1 MREVELVIIG
11 GGPAGVCAAIEAAK
25 CGVQIL
31 LLDEN
36 PKLGGQIYQ
45 RLPDSLSITDQRQL
59 GKDYSQGTQL
69 LAELERYSDKC
80 ELLRDVLV
88 WGIFPDKELAFLHD
102 GKTEVLKAQRLI
114 LAEGAYDRPMPFP
127 GWTLPGVLT
136 AGAALR
142 MVKAEKVLPGERIL
156 LAGTGPLQLALGA
169 HLVEAGAKVVAI
181 LEASSLSDFW
191 KQLPHF
197 WGQWGVLKDGMDY
210 LLKLSKAR
218 VPLLRGYAIIEAK
231 GEGQV
236 EQATYAKVDK
246 NWQAIPDT
254 KKSLE
259 VDTVISGYGLIPST
273 RLTRLC
279 GCRQK
284 WHPYRGGWG
293 PHHDE
298 YMETTSPGIFT
309 AGDCAGIEG
318 AIVAKEEGRLAAIK
332 ICQELGY
339 ITQEDASRRYSSIH
353 RKLRGLRKFEAA
365 LNNIFKIRRGLL
377 GQITDDLIICRCEEV
392 TAGKIR
398 KVIAEGFTRLREI
411 KVLTGAGMG
420 PCQGRMCEPII
431 ANIISM
437 ETKQPIEEVGF
448 YSPRPPIK
456 PVPFGYITKCNSA

>member
-36 PKLGGQIYQ
+36 PKLGGQIYR

-69 LAELERYSDKC
+69 LAELEQYSDKF
-80 ELLRDVLV
+80 ELLGDVLV
-88 WGIFPDKELAFLHD
+88 WGIFPDKELALLHD

-114 LAEGAYDRPMPFP
+114 LAEGAYDRPVPFS

-181 LEASSLSDFW
+181 LEASSLSGFW

-210 LLKLSKAR
+210 LLKLRKAR
-218 VPLLRGYAIIEAK
+218 VPLLRGYAIVEAK
-231 GEGQV
+231 GEEQV
-236 EQATYAKVDK
+236 EQATYAKVDR
-246 NWQAIPDT
+246 NWQAIPST
-254 KKSLE
+254 EKRAE
-259 VDTVISGYGLIPST
+259 VDTIITGYGLVPST
-273 RLTRLC
+273 RLSRLC
-279 GCRQK
+279 GCLHK
-284 WHPYRGGWG
+284 WDPYLGGWV
-293 PHHDE
+293 PCIDE
-298 YMETTSPGIFT
+298 YMETTLPGIFA
-309 AGDCAGIEG
+309 AGDCSGVEG
-318 AIVAKEEGRLAAIK
+318 AVVAKEEGRLAALK
-332 ICQELGY
+332 VCQQFGL
-339 ITQEDASRRYSSIH
+339 ITPEEASRRYSAIFK
-353 RKLRGLRKFEAA
+353 KLRGLRKFEAA
-365 LNNIFKIRRGLL
+365 LNNIFAIRQGLL
-377 GQITDDLIICRCEEV
+377 GQIIDDVIICRCEEV
-392 TAGKIR
+392 TAGEIR
-398 KVIAEGFTRLREI
+398 KVINEGFINISEI
-411 KVLTGAGMG
+411 KVLTRAGMG

-431 ANIISM
+431 ANMISM
-437 ETKQPIEEVGF
+437 ETKQSMEEVGF

-456 PVPFGYITKCNSA
+456 PVSFGCAAEGDSG